1 MNLARK
7 AVIVGQYADHDVTI
21 RVRRSGTPRS
31 GFVQQVVSADI
42 VLVDGLFDQT
52 HPKKLRIK
60 LMVLAHIGGH
70 SGDVMD
76 SE

>member
-31 GFVQQVVSADI
+31 GFVQR
-42 VLVDGLFDQT
+42 LEEEE
-52 HPKKLRIK
+52 P
-60 LMVLAHIGGH
+60 
-70 SGDVMD
+70 D
-76 SE
+76 SKDRLHL